1 MNIPV
6 NGLQGIDSSLNRISP
21 NLYRSVKNP
30 MQRLVKHIEEEDEVA
45 KFRCLPFVDLILSP
59 QAIDQM
65 HWGIRTVLSL
75 CSYLT

>member
-1 MNIPV
+1 
-6 NGLQGIDSSLNRISP
+6 
-21 NLYRSVKNP
+21 

-45 KFRCLPFVDLILSP
+45 NFRCLPFVDLILSP